1 MSDHRSVF
9 AWTGGLILGMGSAAI
24 PAQEFHYRH
33 ISLDE
38 AAKPEEVL
46 FFDPVALNNG
56 GRVYGTAF
64 ACTTSLCDSI
74 LPHIAVYADGVLK
87 VQQPGL
93 VTAVN
98 DGGTIGGSVLV
109 DPVNFLEQAALF
121 RGVQVELIPP
131 QPGEI
136 TSFVIALN
144 DVGSALV
151 TSFDGSF
158 QPTLVLYRN
167 GQSTVLDFGPEVTN
181 ASQLSINNN
190 GFVSGT
196 QGDDLCDG
204 GTGFRY
210 DPRTGQVALLERL
223 STDPTAWG
231 VDINNRGQ
239 VLGYSFVCGGIERIG
254 VWDRRGE
261 FQTYFVEGTDEVP
274 TISNR
279 LLFND
284 NNLIVITSVSSPDAE
299 AGRNSY
305 LVPRPG
311 TRLNLADLVEDP
323 PPEFN
328 PSLIRDINAHGDM
341 IGVDFFSGGAFLLER
356 IGVP

>member
-1 MSDHRSVF
+1 M
-9 AWTGGLILGMGSAAI
+9 
-24 PAQEFHYRH
+24 
-33 ISLDE
+33 
-38 AAKPEEVL
+38 
-46 FFDPVALNNG
+46 
-56 GRVYGTAF
+56 
-64 ACTTSLCDSI
+64 
-74 LPHIAVYADGVLK
+74 
-87 VQQPGL
+87 
-93 VTAVN
+93 
-98 DGGTIGGSVLV
+98 
-109 DPVNFLEQAALF
+109 
-121 RGVQVELIPP
+121 
-131 QPGEI
+131 
-136 TSFVIALN
+136 
-144 DVGSALV
+144 
-151 TSFDGSF
+151 
-158 QPTLVLYRN
+158 
-167 GQSTVLDFGPEVTN
+167 TN

-204 GTGFRY
+204 GTGFRF
-210 DPRTGQVALLERL
+210 DPRTGQVALLEPL

-274 TISNR
+274 TISNK

-311 TRLNLADLVEDP
+311 TRLNLADLVDDLP
-323 PPEFN
+323 FRVQPFPHQGHQC
-328 PSLIRDINAHGDM
+328 PRGHDWC
-341 IGVDFFSGGAFLLER
+341 
-356 IGVP
+356 